1 MGTESAAG
9 GLIAIAILVYLMYT
23 LLHPEKF

>member
-1 MGTESAAG
+1 MGTDSVIG
-9 GLIAIAILVYLMYT
+9 GLIAVAILAYLMYT

>member
-1 MGTESAAG
+1 MGSESVIG
-9 GLIAIAILVYLMYT
+9 GLIAVAILVYLMYT

>member
-1 MGTESAAG
+1 MGTESVIG
-9 GLIAIAILVYLMYT
+9 GLIAVVILVYLMYT

>member
-1 MGTESAAG
+1 MGTESVIG
-9 GLIAIAILVYLMYT
+9 GLIAVGILVYLMYT